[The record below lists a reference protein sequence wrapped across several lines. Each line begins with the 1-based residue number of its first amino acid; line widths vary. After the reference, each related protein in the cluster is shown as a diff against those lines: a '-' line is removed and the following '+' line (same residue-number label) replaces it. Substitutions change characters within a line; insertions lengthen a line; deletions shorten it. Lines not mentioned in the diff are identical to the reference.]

1 MEYLCFRH
9 ASLNNFVFTGT
20 PCLVFCRSN
29 NGKCRVVNPDY
40 LKQKTKS
47 LGTDNYGQQIKDV
60 LIGLEKCH
68 IEREKMKAHQK
79 VQSSFISQL
88 SIASFLICTED
99 KTGMFKHKYDIRYL
113 PHSLE
118 FELNYELTNES
129 KVILSHGWKVLLS
142 IRHLDSSRT
151 KSVVYT
157 LANGLKPN
165 ECIAISTVLLDDNIY
180 LPFEVQVYLELALP
194 SQLELEIDMHLE
206 SSKILPVYLASEILD
221 IIYFVGDEKHQKRYI
236 NQPPKDVKQVVTEIA
251 MSKPM
256 SKCLLVPQK
265 VTDKSV
271 EPVTFILHKSIHILN
286 NKDIRKYGK
295 GW

>member
-1 MEYLCFRH
+1 MEYFCYSH
-9 ASLNNFVFTGT
+9 ASLNNFVLTGT
-20 PCLVFCRSN
+20 PCLVFCQSS
-29 NGKCRVVNPDY
+29 NGKCRVVNPDH
-40 LKQKTKS
+40 LKQKTKL

-60 LIGLEKCH
+60 LISLEKCQ
-68 IEREKMKAHQK
+68 IEREKLKAHQK
-79 VQSSFISQL
+79 VQSSLISQL
-88 SIASFLICTED
+88 SIASFFICTND
-99 KTGMFKHKYDIRYL
+99 KAGMFKHKYGIRYL

-129 KVILSHGWKVLLS
+129 KVILSHDWKVLLS
-142 IRHLDSSRT
+142 LRHLDSSRT
-151 KSVVYT
+151 KSVIYT

-180 LPFEVQVYLELALP
+180 LPFEVQIYLELAIP
-194 SQLELEIDMHLE
+194 SHLEIETDMHVE
-206 SSKILPVYLASEILD
+206 SLKILPVYLASEILD

-236 NQPPKDVKQVVTEIA
+236 NRPPKDVEQVVTEIA
-251 MSKPM
+251 MSRPM

-271 EPVTFILHKSIHILN
+271 EPVTFTLHKSIHILN